1 MEIIFQKLARYFDHL
16 WHIGILDPRN
26 GLWTLHPSPERIPY
40 LKAQNTRGCHIFMKP
55 LRLEYYLLADD
66 LSQHT
71 LARQHRFP
79 NGRWKPGRMVVET
92 SPGNFQVWIHSKRPL
107 DSHEKRFWLQ
117 KMHSDPAAHPENR
130 WGRAPGFRNT
140 KEKYRSP
147 DGRYPLAKLI
157 WIHWHSQ
164 VDIPPCALQ
173 KPGIPTL
180 SNPRRRQSVCRQP
193 LPSRCHYL
201 RGNESATDFA
211 YAIALARRGASDQQ
225 IRDRIRSERT
235 VWTNHQGESR
245 ISRYLDRTVRRAK
258 AVVQST

>member
-16 WHIGILDPRN
+16 WHLGVLDPKR
-26 GLWTLHPSPERIPY
+26 GLWTVLPSRETIPT
-40 LKAQNTRGCHIFMKP
+40 LKARNARGCHIFMKP
-55 LRLEYYLLADD
+55 ERLEHYLLADD
-66 LSQHT
+66 LSWHT
-71 LARQHRFP
+71 LSRQHRLP
-79 NGRWKPGRMVVET
+79 DGRWKPGRMVVET
-92 SPGNFQVWIHSKRPL
+92 SPENFQVWIHSKRPL

-147 DGRYPLAKLI
+147 EGRYPLAKLI
-157 WIHWHSQ
+157 WIDWASRA
-164 VDIPPCALQ
+164 DIPAFTPR
-173 KPGIPTL
+173 TSL
-180 SNPRRRQSVCRQP
+180 STTVSHPHPRGLVCRQP
-193 LPSRCHYL
+193 LPSRRNYL

-225 IRDRIRSERT
+225 IRQRIRSERT
-235 VWTNHQGESR
+235 IWTNHQGETR
-245 ISRYLDRTVRRAK
+245 FNRYLDRTIRRAR